1 MFDLLNYIEKEII
14 SLLGDNVDIADFLVG
29 EIKIYRQYWQKY
41 QCDRTRSPLY
51 TSDTHLYETHE
62 FHLHNGGIVTISWD
76 IEVLYSYA
84 KKYNIP
90 ISHYSLNNFN
100 LLLKQ
105 DLLNSADEFK
115 RISNIVKHPYNHA
128 YDTLLIIDFKPLSCC
143 LFLDGRHRYIEY
155 TKFNPNSAIPFYLLN
170 DELCMT
176 AILTKS
182 ELVTYIILHNISVI
196 NNFIM
201 GKSDLSSIINLS
213 RCLEPNY
220 PK

>member
-1 MFDLLNYIEKEII
+1 MFDFLNYIENEII

-143 LFLDGRHRYIEY
+143 LFLDGRHR
-155 TKFNPNSAIPFYLLN
+155 
-170 DELCMT
+170 
-176 AILTKS
+176 
-182 ELVTYIILHNISVI
+182 
-196 NNFIM
+196 
-201 GKSDLSSIINLS
+201 
-213 RCLEPNY
+213 
-220 PK
+220 